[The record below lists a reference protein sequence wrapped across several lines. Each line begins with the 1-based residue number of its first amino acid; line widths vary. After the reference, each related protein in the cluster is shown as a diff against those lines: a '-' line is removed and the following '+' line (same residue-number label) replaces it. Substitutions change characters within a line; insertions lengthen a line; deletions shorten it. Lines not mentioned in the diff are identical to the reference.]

1 MSDREII
8 RTIGYITDDK
18 YIASYHGVDVR
29 RVSNLRKQISRRNA
43 EVPKKMYVSRNTA
56 TTPVSSEPDN
66 KRFIDARD
74 GSTALLK
81 ALHQFFE
88 ARLREQGD
96 DRH

>member
-1 MSDREII
+1 
-8 RTIGYITDDK
+8 
-18 YIASYHGVDVR
+18 
-29 RVSNLRKQISRRNA
+29 
-43 EVPKKMYVSRNTA
+43 MYVSRNTA

-88 ARLREQGD
+88 ARMLEKGQ
-96 DRH
+96 